1 MLILIQ
7 PLHICT
13 EILSMKTDFIFTE
26 ANIQFIWISY
36 NMHHTVYILDTRR
49 GQWQGSMNPPLT
61 ERKSVSVL
69 QVAETITAEAH

>member
-1 MLILIQ
+1 
-7 PLHICT
+7 
-13 EILSMKTDFIFTE
+13 
-26 ANIQFIWISY
+26 
-36 NMHHTVYILDTRR
+36 MHHTVYILDTRR